1 MSTGTPGH
9 CPSPAP
15 VLPADAPSGLVYAS
29 LAYAGWGLLPLYFQ
43 LLAFLGPVEIVIH
56 RVLFSLMFLLPLAL
70 YLGRAGWVRELL
82 RRPRVLALYALTALL
97 IASNWLIF
105 VWAVNS
111 GQVVEASLGY
121 FINPIVVVLA
131 GALILKERLRP
142 RQWAAVALAAAGVA
156 VLTIGTGQLP
166 LIALALTASFA
177 TYGVLRKLGPLGALE
192 GLTLE
197 TAWLFPLALL
207 GFGGLLLAG
216 QAVALEASGGQ
227 WALIALAGPLTA
239 LPLLGF
245 AAGARRIRL
254 ATLGLLQY
262 ISPTLQLGIGVLL
275 GGEAFDGARQLGFG
289 IIWAALALYSADSW
303 WAARGRS

>member
-1 MSTGTPGH
+1 MSAGTPGH
-9 CPSPAP
+9 RPTPAP

-56 RVLFSLMFLLPLAL
+56 RVLFSLVFLLPLAL

-111 GQVVEASLGY
+111 RQVVEASLGY

-197 TAWLFPLALL
+197 TVWLFPLALL
-207 GFGGLLLAG
+207 GLGGLLLAG
-216 QAVALEASGGQ
+216 QAVAVDASVSQ

-275 GGEAFDGARQLGFG
+275 GGEAFDGARQAGFG

>member
-1 MSTGTPGH
+1 MSAGTPGH
-9 CPSPAP
+9 RPTPASPP
-15 VLPADAPSGLVYAS
+15 PADAPAGLVYAS

-43 LLAFLGPVEIVIH
+43 MLAFLGPVEIVIQ
-56 RVLFSLMFLLPLAL
+56 RVLFSLLFLLPLAL
-70 YLGRAGWVRELL
+70 WLGRPGWIGIVGRQ
-82 RRPRVLALYALTALL
+82 PRVLALYALTALL

-111 GQVVEASLGY
+111 RQVVEASLGY

-131 GALILKERLRP
+131 GALILKETLRP
-142 RQWAAVALAAAGVA
+142 RQWAAVALAALGVA
-156 VLTIGTGQLP
+156 VLTLGTGRLP

-197 TAWLFPLALL
+197 TAWLFPLAVL
-207 GFGGLLLAG
+207 GFGWLVLAG
-216 QAVALEASGGQ
+216 QAVAIDASASQ

-275 GGEAFDGARQLGFG
+275 GGEVFDAARQLGFG
-289 IIWAALALYSADSW
+289 IIWGALALYSADSW
-303 WAARGRS
+303 WAARGRR

>member
-9 CPSPAP
+9 SPTPAP
-15 VLPADAPSGLVYAS
+15 VLPADAPVGLLYAS

-56 RVLFSLMFLLPLAL
+56 RVLFSLLLLLPLAL
-70 YLGRAGWVRELL
+70 WLGRPGWMRELL
-82 RRPRVLALYALTALL
+82 RQPKVLALYALTAAL
-97 IASNWLIF
+97 IAGNWLIF

-111 GQVVEASLGY
+111 QQVVEASLGY

-156 VLTIGTGQLP
+156 VLTLGTGKLP
-166 LIALALTASFA
+166 WIALALTATFA

-197 TAWLFPLALL
+197 TAWLFPIAL
-207 GFGGLLLAG
+207 FGLVVLLTVG
-216 QAVALEASGGQ
+216 QAAATSASAGQ

-262 ISPTLQLGIGVLL
+262 ISPTMQLMIGVLL
-275 GGEAFDGARQLGFG
+275 GGEPFGGPRQLGFG
-289 IIWAALALYSADSW
+289 LIWAALAIYSADSW
-303 WAARGRS
+303 WAARGRR

>member
-1 MSTGTPGH
+1 MSATPGH
-9 CPSPAP
+9 TPTPAAP

-56 RVLFSLMFLLPLAL
+56 RVLFSLLLLLPLAL
-70 YLGRAGWVRELL
+70 WLGRPDWIGIVLQQ
-82 RRPRVLALYALTALL
+82 PKVLALYALTALL

-111 GQVVEASLGY
+111 QQVVEAS
-121 FINPIVVVLA
+121 
-131 GALILKERLRP
+131 ALILKERLRP
-142 RQWAAVALAAAGVA
+142 PQWAAVALAAAGVA
-156 VLTIGTGQLP
+156 VLTFGTGRLP

-197 TAWLFPLALL
+197 TAWLFPLALV
-207 GFGGLLLAG
+207 GFGVLLTLG
-216 QAVALEASGGQ
+216 QAAALDVSGGQ

-275 GGEAFDGARQLGFG
+275 GGEVFDGVRQLGFG
-289 IIWAALALYSADSW
+289 IIWSALALYSADSW
-303 WAARGRS
+303 WAARGRG

>member
-1 MSTGTPGH
+1 MSATPGH
-9 CPSPAP
+9 TPTPAAP

-56 RVLFSLMFLLPLAL
+56 RVLFSLLLLLPLAL
-70 YLGRAGWVRELL
+70 WLGRPGWIGIVLQQ
-82 RRPRVLALYALTALL
+82 PKVLALYALTALL

-111 GQVVEASLGY
+111 QQVVEASLGY

-156 VLTIGTGQLP
+156 VLTFGTGRLP

-197 TAWLFPLALL
+197 TAWLFPLALV
-207 GFGGLLLAG
+207 GFGVLLTLG
-216 QAVALEASGGQ
+216 QAAALDASGGQ

-275 GGEAFDGARQLGFG
+275 GGEVFDGVRQLGFG
-289 IIWAALALYSADSW
+289 IIWSALALYSADSW
-303 WAARGRS
+303 WAARGRG

>member
-9 CPSPAP
+9 RPTAAP

-56 RVLFSLMFLLPLAL
+56 RVLFSLIFLLPLAL
-70 YLGRAGWVRELL
+70 YLGRAGWVRELFQ
-82 RRPRVLALYALTALL
+82 RPRVLALYALTAVL

-111 GQVVEASLGY
+111 RQVVEASLGY

-156 VLTIGTGQLP
+156 VLTIGTGKLP
-166 LIALALTASFA
+166 WIALALTASFA

-197 TAWLFPLALL
+197 TAWLFPVALVGL
-207 GFGGLLLAG
+207 GVLLAMG
-216 QAVALEASGGQ
+216 QAAALDASPGQ

-262 ISPTLQLGIGVLL
+262 ISPTLQLAIGVLL
-275 GGEAFDGARQLGFG
+275 GGEVFDAARQLGFG
-289 IIWAALALYSADSW
+289 IIWTALVLYSIDTW
-303 WAARGRS
+303 WAARGRT